1 MSSASSADG
10 QCDQRCNAAGP
21 DSGDTES
28 MFRLLF
34 ERIGDAI
41 ILFDPQKQ
49 TLVDCNA
56 AAVKLMRAPSKE
68 HLLNSPPATFAPAS
82 QADGRSTQDALKE
95 ITALISANG
104 GHRFEWLARRFDGT
118 DVPLEITVTPIP
130 AYGQVLHVIVPRD
143 ISERKGAEERIR
155 QLNATLEQ
163 RVSERTAELES
174 SEARLRTLVEL
185 QRAMFQISEATNA
198 AVDLGSLYAG
208 IHRVITGLLAAKN
221 FYIALLD
228 PATELI
234 SFPYFVDELAVG
246 SPDPRKTTTG
256 FTGEVL
262 RTGKPLLVTRSML
275 ARKRQVGD
283 AVIIDGV
290 TELPFVEAGRPAA
303 CCLGVP
309 LVFGNPC
316 LGVVKRHYPEG

>member
-1 MSSASSADG
+1 
-10 QCDQRCNAAGP
+10 
-21 DSGDTES
+21 
-28 MFRLLF
+28 
-34 ERIGDAI
+34 
-41 ILFDPQKQ
+41 
-49 TLVDCNA
+49 
-56 AAVKLMRAPSKE
+56 
-68 HLLNSPPATFAPAS
+68 
-82 QADGRSTQDALKE
+82 
-95 ITALISANG
+95 
-104 GHRFEWLARRFDGT
+104 
-118 DVPLEITVTPIP
+118 VPLEITVTPIL

-208 IHRVITGLLAAKN
+208 IHRIISGLLAAKN

-256 FTGEVL
+256 LTGEVL

-275 ARKRQVGD
+275 ARKRQVGG

-290 TELPFVEAGRPAA
+290 TELPFIE
-303 CCLGVP
+303 
-309 LVFGNPC
+309 
-316 LGVVKRHYPEG
+316 